1 MPEEWR
7 RDLARAD
14 ARTRARHTG
23 DFIAG
28 MTDRY
33 AIEAHA
39 RFFDSPAELR

>member
-1 MPEEWR
+1 MS
-7 RDLARAD
+7 
-14 ARTRARHTG
+14 RTDDRGRIRHTG

-33 AIEAHA
+33 AIAEHA